1 VTSVFERVR
10 SAEAILE
17 GVVADLEP
25 GTFDVAGAK
34 KLVDLFTRCERL
46 SLAGRGM
53 AARRV
58 EQAVSWKRS
67 GHRSAAH
74 WLASTTGVSVGAA
87 SRSLQTA
94 RELEALPETQ
104 DAFRAGELS
113 EAQAAEIAATAS
125 LDPSAES
132 RLLETVRGGSSLR
145 GLRDTCREVSMRA
158 AEDAAKARW
167 LHETRAARYWTDG
180 DGHWV
185 LHASLAPDDAAR
197 VHSALETKTGELF
210 AAARA
215 AGRLE
220 LRSAYAADAVVAL
233 MTGEAPSKP
242 IDVRLRAD
250 EAALDRGYAEP
261 GEQCELEGI
270 GPIPVTMARS
280 LLQDSR
286 ITVLGG
292 DGTDITT
299 VSSPKRTIPAKLRR
313 WLEATYPVC
322 AVHGCDSTFRLEID
336 HIVPV
341 AAGGT
346 TDKTNNWRVCGYH
359 HKLKTYYRWRVVQRP
374 DGTRTLVPPH
384 HEPDP
389 PDDPDPP

>member
-1 VTSVFERVR
+1 LR
-10 SAEAILE
+10 SAAALLE
-17 GVVADLEP
+17 EVVAELEP

-34 KLVDLFTRCERL
+34 RLVDVFTRCERL
-46 SLAGRGM
+46 AVAGRGL

-58 EQAVSWKRS
+58 ERAVSWKRS

-94 RELEALPETQ
+94 RALEALTETA

-125 LDPSAES
+125 LDPSAEG
-132 RLLETVRGGSSLR
+132 RLLATVRGGSSLR

-158 AEDAAKARW
+158 AEDQAKARW
-167 LHETRAARYWTDG
+167 LHETRAARTWTDG

-185 LHASLAPDDAAR
+185 LHASLSPDDAAR
-197 VHSALETKTGELF
+197 VHSALEAETGEVF

-215 AGRLE
+215 AGRAE

-233 MTGEAPSKP
+233 MTGDASSKP
-242 IDVRLRAD
+242 IEVRLHAD
-250 EAALDRGYAEP
+250 EAAIDRGYAEP
-261 GEQCELEGI
+261 GEHCELEGI
-270 GPIPVTMARS
+270 GPIPVTMARA
-280 LLQDSR
+280 LLADSR

-292 DGTDITT
+292 DGTDIAT
-299 VSSPKRTIPAKLRR
+299 VSSPTRTIPARLRR

-322 AVHGCDSTFRLEID
+322 AVDGCDSTFRLEID
-336 HIVPV
+336 HVVPV
-341 AAGGT
+341 EAGGT
-346 TDKTNNWRVCGYH
+346 TDKDNSWRIRGH
-359 HKLKTYYRWRVVQRP
+359 HHQLKTYYDWRVVERA
-374 DGTRTLVPPH
+374 DGTRTLVPPD
-384 HEPDP
+384 HEPEPPGPDP
-389 PDDPDPP
+389 P